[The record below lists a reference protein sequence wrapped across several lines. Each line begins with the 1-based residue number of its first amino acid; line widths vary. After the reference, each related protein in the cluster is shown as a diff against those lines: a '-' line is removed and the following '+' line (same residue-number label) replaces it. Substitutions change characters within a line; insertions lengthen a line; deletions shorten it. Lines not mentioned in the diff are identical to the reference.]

1 MSDLNIQPDA
11 IRIAEDNYDTLELL
25 DIDDH
30 LVMIQVS
37 ENGEDETLVIG
48 PGQQDRLLQVLQSL
62 KERRR

>member
-30 LVMIQVS
+30 LVLIQVS
-37 ENGEDETLVIG
+37 ESGEAETLVIG
-48 PGQQDRLLQVLQSL
+48 PGQQERLLEVLQKL
-62 KERRR
+62 KEGRR